1 MRKTLTV
8 LLAVLISV
16 CTATAQKGDRHGH
29 RMAEPAPKYQ
39 KHVTPASRSSSK
51 HAMPALMPPVAS
63 PEQVRLI
70 VESMRSESF
79 DDKRYK
85 IAILCAKLVGIPVE
99 GLWEIAKEFSFDDN
113 RLKFLEDAYYFCP
126 DRERYWELKDCF
138 SFSTNGDELLRFIES
153 KY

>member
-1 MRKTLTV
+1 
-8 LLAVLISV
+8 
-16 CTATAQKGDRHGH
+16 
-29 RMAEPAPKYQ
+29 
-39 KHVTPASRSSSK
+39 
-51 HAMPALMPPVAS
+51 MPALMPPVAS